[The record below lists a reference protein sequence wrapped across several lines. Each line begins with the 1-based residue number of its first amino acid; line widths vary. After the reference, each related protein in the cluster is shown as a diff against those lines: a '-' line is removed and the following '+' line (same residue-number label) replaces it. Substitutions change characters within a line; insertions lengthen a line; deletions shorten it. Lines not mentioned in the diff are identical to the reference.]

1 MVIETED
8 FRIFTIKPEKLVDR
22 LIVETYLPENI
33 EIKEKLKGSPS
44 LGNIADIRCGK
55 TPHDKS
61 AFYGGNILFLKT
73 QHIQEGYL
81 NLKESFQINDE
92 AQNTLLKNS
101 KIYPEDVLLTII
113 GASFEV
119 IGRATTFPQEL
130 GEANINQN
138 IARIRLFNTE
148 KIRPEYVEAFLNSP
162 IGRKQVQM
170 ISRVVGQ
177 YNLNLVEVRAIKI
190 PIPPLDVQQT
200 IIDLWNLAKT
210 IRKTNLGKIKH
221 LNDII
226 NGDTP
231 FSQSEIELPDLNK
244 STLFITKPED
254 LDEKLIVEYY
264 RSKLIESILEK
275 EKKRLTLLPLKELVT
290 IRHEYIKPKET
301 PKTFYQLLKISNS
314 GFTQLREERRGEEIK
329 YDIMNVARTGDIVV
343 SRIGAIYGA
352 TAIVP
357 EIYDASLV
365 SKEFHVLTPKQDKIA
380 SIYLWKVLRSSYF
393 KVMLEGY
400 VTGGSRLRIKEE
412 KLLEMLIPVPD
423 LKIQQTLSKLVSE
436 AIRQHRDLQKEIRET
451 KENAKS
457 KITTIL
463 LQNVKTYESIAKDV
477 ISKNRETLKELAR
490 Y

>member
-1 MVIETED
+1 MVVEAED

-33 EIKEKLKGSPS
+33 EVKEKLRGSPS
-44 LGNIADIRCGK
+44 LGNIADVRCGK

-61 AFYGGNILFLKT
+61 AFYGGDILFLKT
-73 QHIQEGYL
+73 RNVQEGYL
-81 NLKESFQINDE
+81 KLKDKFYINTE

-101 KIYPEDVLLTII
+101 KVYPKDVLLTII

-119 IGRATTFPQEL
+119 IGRAVTFPKKL

-138 IARIRLFNTE
+138 IARIRLFNTDS
-148 KIRPEYVEAFLNSP
+148 IRPEYVEAFLNSP
-162 IGRKQVQM
+162 IGRKQSQM

-190 PIPPLDVQQT
+190 PIPPLEVQQT
-200 IIDLWNLAKT
+200 IIDLWNKAKT
-210 IRKTNLGKIKH
+210 TRKTNLDKIKH
-221 LNDII
+221 LSEIV

-244 STLFITKPED
+244 STFFFTKPED
-254 LDEKLIVEYY
+254 LGNKLIVEYY
-264 RSKLIESILEK
+264 RSKLIESIIEK
-275 EKKRLTLLPLKELVT
+275 EKTRLTLLPLKELVMV
-290 IRHEYIKPKET
+290 RHDYIKPKET

-314 GFTQLREERRGEEIK
+314 GFAHLREERRGEEIK
-329 YDIMNVARTGDIVV
+329 YETMKIVRTGNIVV

-357 EIYDASLV
+357 EVYDNSLV
-365 SKEFHVLTPKQDKIA
+365 SNEFHVLVPKQDKVA

-393 KVMLEGY
+393 KSILEGY

-412 KLLEMLIPVPD
+412 KLIEMLIPVPD

-436 AIRQHRDLQKEIRET
+436 AIHQSRELQKEIRHAKEIAKT
-451 KENAKS
+451 KIA
-457 KITTIL
+457 TIL

-477 ISKNRETLKELAR
+477 ISKSRETLRELAK

>member
-1 MVIETED
+1 
-8 FRIFTIKPEKLVDR
+8 
-22 LIVETYLPENI
+22 
-33 EIKEKLKGSPS
+33 
-44 LGNIADIRCGK
+44 
-55 TPHDKS
+55 
-61 AFYGGNILFLKT
+61 
-73 QHIQEGYL
+73 
-81 NLKESFQINDE
+81 
-92 AQNTLLKNS
+92 
-101 KIYPEDVLLTII
+101 
-113 GASFEV
+113 
-119 IGRATTFPQEL
+119 
-130 GEANINQN
+130 
-138 IARIRLFNTE
+138 
-148 KIRPEYVEAFLNSP
+148 
-162 IGRKQVQM
+162 
-170 ISRVVGQ
+170 
-177 YNLNLVEVRAIKI
+177 
-190 PIPPLDVQQT
+190 
-200 IIDLWNLAKT
+200 
-210 IRKTNLGKIKH
+210 
-221 LNDII
+221 
-226 NGDTP
+226 
-231 FSQSEIELPDLNK
+231 
-244 STLFITKPED
+244 
-254 LDEKLIVEYY
+254 
-264 RSKLIESILEK
+264 
-275 EKKRLTLLPLKELVT
+275 VT